1 MLAKTVKN
9 KKNIFLKNLKIQTLP
24 IFSRCTEKRFTPL
37 DSTKKV
43 YEMKPSTKFHFAK
56 PPMRL
61 LSPEAPAQVEQL
73 I

>member
-1 MLAKTVKN
+1 MQAKKSKN
-9 KKNIFLKNLKIQTLP
+9 KKKNFLKNLKIQILP
-24 IFSRCTEKRFTPL
+24 IFSRCTEKRLTPL
-37 DSTKKV
+37 DSPKKV
-43 YEMKPSTKFHFAK
+43 YEIKPSTKFHFAK

>member
-1 MLAKTVKN
+1 MLTKTVKN
-9 KKNIFLKNLKIQTLP
+9 KKNIFLKNLKIQILP
-24 IFSRCTEKRFTPL
+24 IFSRCTEKRLTPL
-37 DSTKKV
+37 DSPKKI

-61 LSPEAPAQVEQL
+61 LSPEAQAQVEQV